1 MELAR
6 IGIAACDSTL
16 AALLPSV
23 LNLWQGGKTHLELL
37 AIHNSRLLLQICFD
51 QWPHAVS
58 AVPTQSH
65 HQTLLLDLLTD
76 LMQLER
82 PTQHAAV
89 PSTCLQQCYGKQHPP
104 SQTCKSLPAAKRRNN
119 PSSLRGFA
127 WFLGASKNNIF
138 SSSAIARPSEDCTF
152 RSACVFR
159 GHFQGRKEGTGK
171 STLSSPMQLHECF
184 HGIQRCMRFL
194 RNNLQQNFQLFLQR
208 LQSWVAFQQH

>member
-1 MELAR
+1 ME
-6 IGIAACDSTL
+6 
-16 AALLPSV
+16 
-23 LNLWQGGKTHLELL
+23 KKHLELL
-37 AIHNSRLLLQICFD
+37 AIHNSRLVLQICFD

-76 LMQLER
+76 LTQLESR
-82 PTQHAAV
+82 RDQANMLFPCHV
-89 PSTCLQQCYGKQHPP
+89 TCLQQCYGKQHPP
-104 SQTCKSLPAAKRRNN
+104 SQTCKSLPAAKRRF
-119 PSSLRGFA
+119 PKSSLRGFA

-171 STLSSPMQLHECF
+171 STLSSPTQLHECF
-184 HGIQRCMRFL
+184 HGIQKCMHF
-194 RNNLQQNFQLFLQR
+194 
-208 LQSWVAFQQH
+208 